1 MNLDK
6 QQKAQESMVL
16 CPRAYYGVC
25 LAYKSV
31 YSLAKVGVV
40 LFEQRLV
47 HRCCAL
53 HEIAVIAVARADGAK
68 AKAEGEGEGKARSAV
83 DGLDAARARSL
94 DLD

>member
-1 MNLDK
+1 
-6 QQKAQESMVL
+6 MVL
-16 CPRAYYGVC
+16 CPRAFCGVY

-31 YSLAKVGVV
+31 SSLANDGLV
-40 LFEQRLV
+40 LFDIVLV
-47 HRCCAL
+47 HRCSAL
-53 HEIAVIAVARADGAK
+53 HEVGEVAFVRADGAK